1 MIRVGTAADID
12 AVLALWDT
20 AGPPSKSLPDTE
32 AGVLALLAR
41 DPEAL
46 LVAEADGEV
55 VGTVIVTFDGWRCY
69 LYRMAV
75 AVSHRRRGIG
85 RALVDAAEARIRE
98 LGGVRADAL
107 TLKDDEAARAYWHS
121 LGYEPDLRLVR
132 WGKRL

>member
-1 MIRVGTAADID
+1 VIRTATAADVD

-20 AGPPSKSLPDTE
+20 AGPPSKSLPDTPT
-32 AGVLALLAR
+32 GVLALLAR

-46 LVAEADGEV
+46 LVAEEEGKV
-55 VGTVIVTFDGWRCY
+55 IGTAIVTFDGWRCY
-69 LYRMAV
+69 IYRMAV

-85 RALVDAAEARIRE
+85 RALVGAAEARIRE

-121 LGYEPDLRLVR
+121 LGYGPDLRLVR
-132 WGKRL
+132 WGKLL

>member
-1 MIRVGTAADID
+1 MIRTATAADVD
-12 AVLALWDT
+12 AVLALWGT

-32 AGVLALLAR
+32 AGVLALLDR
-41 DPEAL
+41 DPGAL
-46 LVAEADGEV
+46 LVAEEEGEV

-107 TLKDDEAARAYWHS
+107 TLKDDEAARAYWRT

>member
-1 MIRVGTAADID
+1 MIRTATAADVD

-20 AGPPSKSLPDTE
+20 AGPPSKSLPDTPT
-32 AGVLALLAR
+32 GVLALLAR

-46 LVAEADGEV
+46 LVAEEEGKV
-55 VGTVIVTFDGWRCY
+55 IGTAIVTFDGWRCY
-69 LYRMAV
+69 IYRMAV

-85 RALVDAAEARIRE
+85 RALVGAAEARIRE

-121 LGYEPDLRLVR
+121 LGYGPDLRLVR
-132 WGKRL
+132 WGKLL